1 MVWLAQMPVNAVK
14 SVTIPITVFGK
25 TSARTTKMGTRMMKK
40 MRLKKMTLP
49 TKMIDD
55 REGDR

>member
-14 SVTIPITVFGK
+14 SATIPITVFGK
-25 TSARTTKMGTRMMKK
+25 TSASMMKK